1 MVVLVL
7 LYGCEIWGHE
17 KLDLIDKLHLKA
29 LKYMLHLNRSTLT
42 AQVYGESGIFPIS
55 LDIKARIVG
64 FWADLVNPTKP
75 KLASKIYNVLYD
87 LHCRGEYTSPW
98 LLHIKQILTDAG
110 LECVWETQR
119 FTSRNSLCNLV
130 RKNIKT
136 KIETEW
142 KLQLDI
148 SSKCLY
154 YKNFK
159 SGIFLEPFFRHLPEQ
174 LAIALVK
181 FRCSNHK
188 LPIEQ
193 GRRQGIPRDE
203 RFCRECDMNVI
214 GDEFHLLMECPAHR
228 ENRLKYIPN
237 KFRII
242 KSTYNFCKLMAD
254 KSKTVSSKLA
264 KFLIATKTV

>member
-1 MVVLVL
+1 MRGY
-7 LYGCEIWGHE
+7 LYPE
-17 KLDLIDKLHLKA
+17 
-29 LKYMLHLNRSTLT
+29 
-42 AQVYGESGIFPIS
+42 
-55 LDIKARIVG
+55 
-64 FWADLVNPTKP
+64 
-75 KLASKIYNVLYD
+75 IYNILYD

-98 LLHIKQILTDAG
+98 LSHVKQTLTDAG
-110 LECVWETQR
+110 LECIWETQR
-119 FTSRNSLCNLV
+119 FTSKNSLCNLV

-136 KIETEW
+136 KIKTEW
-142 KLQLDI
+142 RLQLDT

-159 SGIFLEPFFRHLPEQ
+159 SRITLEPFFQHLPEQ

-203 RFCRECDMNVI
+203 RLCRECDMNVI

-228 ENRLKYIPN
+228 ENRSKFIPK
-237 KFRII
+237 KFILI
-242 KSTYNFCKLMAD
+242 KST
-254 KSKTVSSKLA
+254 
-264 KFLIATKTV
+264 